1 MTAPSPRRRRSFL
14 RGAARLVL
22 RLVLVLVV
30 LVPLLALGLLGALQT
45 QAGRDAV
52 VAIVN
57 GLADGADGGVRL
69 AGLRVGWGLNASVE
83 RIEVL
88 DAQGPYLA
96 VEQARLAWHPLALL
110 SGRVDV
116 ETLDVARVSLDR
128 LPVPSQT
135 EAQSGGQVPLL
146 PFRLGRARV
155 EEIAIGEA
163 VVGAPV
169 RLTAQA
175 QASLSDAPRA
185 ATAELSVSR
194 IDGTPGDV
202 AATVRFLPQA
212 EELFFDVRVEEPR
225 GGLAARL
232 LQIEGLPALD
242 VTLKGDG
249 PLDDWR
255 AQLALA
261 LDGRTEI
268 AGTARLAEA
277 GDTRRLTARLEGEVA
292 ALAPPVAA
300 ALVMGRTVL
309 DADVVFA
316 RDFAPRRATGTL
328 TTGTLSSSFR
338 ADLPED
344 GRIDADAK
352 MHLSAGEGSMIGVE
366 LPGRLIAIGE
376 TNLSLTARGPR
387 EALGWTLALDTA
399 QVRTAEAQLEGI
411 GLRLAGEDLDT
422 TAANAPV
429 ALTAKLTARHLQPL
443 IEGADMLAGPLTL
456 DARATVD
463 PSAPGAEIDALTLT
477 LNGIETTLDGTLT
490 AETIDAS
497 YTVTLAD
504 LARFVPELTGGAQ
517 IEGTATG
524 ALAGPDIAATLKAE
538 ALQLAGKPVTDLE
551 IDIDGTTAPEALSAR
566 VIAHGTV
573 DGHRLNALVDARPKE
588 AGVTIPTFSL
598 AAGDNRITGTFE
610 IGDLADALGTLT
622 GTLDIAAPNLSELSA
637 LALTEL
643 DGALSGTLAL
653 TGTGAAQR
661 AQLTLQGE
669 DLSVAGTRIS
679 RLSASGTASGDLT
692 APTLSGEARLS
703 GILAGDTLIETVT
716 ATATSQETR
725 TDIRLDARLA
735 QGSNADGVALT
746 AALEPSDSGLA
757 LQLSA
762 LDGRYR
768 GLAARLAQP
777 SRITLADGTT
787 TIENLGLRIGEG
799 RIDVAGTAGERLA
812 IDARINALPLT
823 ALGPLAPGV
832 SPTGS
837 ASGTV
842 TVRGTAADPQA
853 EWSLT
858 VADLSAAPLRDN
870 GLAAVGLRSTGR
882 FQGGRITQTT
892 DITGADGLALTAAGT
907 VAIAAPGALDITV
920 NGTVPASAAR
930 QRLIL
935 SGFSGQGSLAVSGR
949 VTGSFAAPRYSITLQ
964 PRGLSLTQL
973 ASGLT
978 LQNFAGS
985 IAIDTSGVA
994 INDLTAAIAAGG
1006 NLSASGRIGLEA
1018 GMPADV
1024 RLQVREGRYTDGR
1037 IVQAVL
1043 GADLRLSGPLADP
1056 ARGARLEG
1064 NVSIA
1069 RADITIPST
1078 LPGAIDP
1085 VSVTHVNAP
1094 EAVRQQE
1101 AALARDQG
1109 GSGGGGSRPINLDIA
1124 VSAPGRIF
1132 VRGRGLDAEMGGSLR
1147 IVGTTTDPQAVGS
1160 FSMRRGLLQVL
1171 TRRVQFSR
1179 GDVGFTGSLMPRLNF
1194 AATSQTSSAQVT
1206 ITITGEAAQPQ
1217 IAFTSSPQ
1225 LPQDE
1230 VLAQFLFDRSMS
1242 QLSPTQIAQLG
1253 ASVLALTGGSTEGP
1267 LGALRQSL
1275 GVDAIDLETD
1285 GTSGP
1290 SLAVGKYL
1298 SDNIYLGVKQGTE
1311 AGSSRVTVDID
1322 VTKSLKLRGEVGADG
1337 ESKAGI
1343 FFERE
1348 FGK

>member
-14 RGAARLVL
+14 RATARLLL
-22 RLVLVLVV
+22 RLVLAVVV
-30 LVPLLALGLLGALQT
+30 LVPLLALALLGALQT

-57 GLADGADGGVRL
+57 GLASDADGGVRL
-69 AGLRVGWGLNASVE
+69 AGLRVGWGLDASLERVE
-83 RIEVL
+83 VW

-128 LPVPSQT
+128 LPVESET
-135 EAQSGGQVPLL
+135 EGTDSGALPLL
-146 PFRLGRARV
+146 PFRLGRAQV

-175 QASLSDAPRA
+175 RASLSEAPRA

-249 PLDDWR
+249 PLDDWQ

-268 AGTARLAEA
+268 SGTARLAEA
-277 GDTRRLTARLEGEVA
+277 GDTRRLTARLEGDVA

-328 TTGTLSSSFR
+328 TTGTLSADFR

-344 GRIDADAK
+344 GRIDAGAELR
-352 MHLSAGEGSMIGVE
+352 LSAGEGSMIGVE

-376 TNLSLTARGPR
+376 SELRLTARGPR
-387 EALGWTLALDTA
+387 EALDWALALDTA
-399 QVRTAEAQLEGI
+399 RLQTAEARLDGLALRLEG
-411 GLRLAGEDLDT
+411 ENLDT
-422 TAANAPV
+422 TARTVRPDV
-429 ALTAKLTARHLQPL
+429 ALRLTARHVAPL
-443 IEGADMLAGPLTL
+443 IEGAEMLAGPLAL
-456 DARATVD
+456 EARAAID
-463 PSAPGAEIDALTLT
+463 PAGPGAEISDLTLT
-477 LNGIETTLDGTLT
+477 LTGIEARMDGTLT

-566 VIAHGTV
+566 IIAHGTV
-573 DGHRLNALVDARPKE
+573 DGHRLNALVDARPQE

-598 AAGDNRITGTFE
+598 AAGDNRITGAFE

-661 AQLTLQGE
+661 ADLTLAGE

-679 RLSASGTASGDLT
+679 RLSASGTARGDLA

-716 ATATSQETR
+716 ATATSQGTR
-725 TDIRLDARLA
+725 TDLRLDARLA

-777 SRITLADGTT
+777 SRITLADGIT
-787 TIENLGLRIGEG
+787 TIEGLGLLVGGG
-799 RIDVAGTAGERLA
+799 RIDISGTAGERLA

-842 TVRGTAADPQA
+842 TLRGAAADPQA

-882 FQGGRITQTT
+882 FQAGRITQTT

-920 NGTVPASAAR
+920 SGNVPVSAAR

-935 SGFSGQGSLAVSGR
+935 SGFSGQGGLAVSGR
-949 VTGSFAAPRYSITLQ
+949 VTGPFAAPRYSLTLQ

-985 IAIDTSGVA
+985 IAVDTSGVA

-1006 NLSASGRIGLEA
+1006 NLSANGRIGLDA
-1018 GMPADV
+1018 GMPADLRV
-1024 RLQVREGRYTDGR
+1024 QVREGSYTDGR

-1043 GADLRLSGPLADP
+1043 GADLHLSGPLADP

-1101 AALARDQG
+1101 AALARDSG
-1109 GSGGGGSRPINLDIA
+1109 GTGGGGRPIGLDIN

-1147 IVGTTTDPQAVGS
+1147 IVGTTADPQAVGS

-1171 TRRVQFSR
+1171 TRRVQFNR

-1194 AATSQTSSAQVT
+1194 AATSQTSSAAVT
-1206 ITITGEAAQPQ
+1206 ITVTGEAAQPQ

-1322 VTKSLKLRGEVGADG
+1322 VTRSLKLRGEVGADG
-1337 ESKAGI
+1337 ESKAGR

-1348 FGK
+1348 FGR